1 MNDTINRVLITGGGI
16 VAWWASVFLKKN
28 MPELHV
34 VVVDTGDDAECA
46 DVASADLLFL
56 LHYIG
61 INEQQL
67 ILHADGNIHG
77 ARAFFEWHDSGG
89 SCFFSDEINNVA
101 CGIVDFNQWLLK
113 LKCSGFAVV
122 PEDYL
127 LSAAL
132 AKQGKIPAFEDFRRY
147 AIGCSF
153 DVKALHRL
161 LKAYAVSL
169 KVEIV
174 QEEIKA
180 INITT
185 QGFIGSI
192 TTQQDKTLAAD
203 FYIDATGDSALL
215 MNAIPANSFES
226 WDNFFPCNRRKIL
239 VSAPRSE
246 RLIPFSSIQMGR
258 RGWVKN
264 TPLRTKVVSEFI
276 YPQAL
281 DNHQFFDD
289 VMVRTFKNCEELKHT
304 TGYRQKS
311 WVNNCLA
318 LGRSAIAIDRLSHSE
333 LFLAAISL
341 KRFFE
346 YWPAQTS
353 IDVLSNEFNRLM
365 KIEFEALRDFHCL
378 HYFLVHKNRSAFSN
392 VVANLS
398 VPETLMHRIHLF
410 KESGR
415 CVADEAT
422 VIHPQHWIQLFLGFS
437 YWPDTYDA
445 IANTEPPGTYERW
458 GQDISAKNAKKIMEL
473 PEYTQYM
480 KAYFRFHLNQ

>member
-1 MNDTINRVLITGGGI
+1 MNATINRVLITGGGI
-16 VAWWASVFLKKN
+16 VAWWASVFLKKT

-34 VVVDTGDDAECA
+34 VVVDTGGDTECVE
-46 DVASADLLFL
+46 VASADLLFL
-56 LHYIG
+56 LRYIG

-77 ARAFFEWHDSGG
+77 ARAFFEWHGSGG
-89 SCFFSDEINNVA
+89 NCFFSDEVSDLA

-113 LKCSGFAVV
+113 LKCSGFRVV

-127 LSAAL
+127 LSSTL
-132 AKQGKIPAFEDFRRY
+132 AKQGKIPVFEEFRRY

-153 DVKALHRL
+153 DVKALHKL
-161 LKAYAVSL
+161 LKAYAASL
-169 KVEIV
+169 NIEIV
-174 QEEIKA
+174 QEAIKA
-180 INITT
+180 INITP

-192 TTQQDKTLAAD
+192 TTQQNKILGAD
-203 FYIDATGDSALL
+203 FYVDATGDCALM
-215 MNAIPANSFES
+215 MNAISANGFES

-246 RLIPFSSIQMGR
+246 RLIPFSSIQMGEL
-258 RGWVKN
+258 GWVKN

-276 YPQAL
+276 YPHAL

-289 VMVRTFKNCEELKHT
+289 VMVRAFKNCDELEYT
-304 TGYRQKS
+304 AGYRQKS

-318 LGRSAIAIDRLSHSE
+318 LGRSVISIDRFSHSE
-333 LFLAAISL
+333 LDLAAISL
-341 KRFFE
+341 KRFVE
-346 YWPAQTS
+346 YWPAQTG
-353 IDVLSNEFNRLM
+353 IDMISNEFNRLM

-378 HYFLVHKNRSAFSN
+378 HYFLVHKNGSAFSN
-392 VVANLS
+392 MIANLS
-398 VPETLMHRIHLF
+398 VPESLMHRIHLF

-422 VIHPQHWIQLFLGFS
+422 VIHPQHWIRLFLGFS
-437 YWPDTYDA
+437 YWPDAYDA
-445 IANTEPPGTYERW
+445 IADTEPPGTFERW
-458 GQDISAKNAKKIMEL
+458 AQDTTAKNAKKIKEL

-480 KAYFRFHLNQ
+480 KKHFRFHLNQ